1 MYFEVQRYFDRD
13 LKRELVTPMI
23 KYFQVI
29 VILFLAALILLA
41 PYPSEAQTN
50 AWMPVKE
57 DPPIEGVMDFA
68 RCVGLAL
75 QQSPYLTSSS
85 LEIDVKRLDVSD
97 AKYSFVPSFS
107 VQTLYFVNP
116 PSALPGSTFSPYVI
130 QFVTEPY
137 NPIEVYF
144 NMRARKYL
152 AQVAVYTHL
161 QIIDDYLQ
169 RLALGFLQLGSL
181 DQMAEY
187 QNEIV
192 LVAEQNLAFIQNR
205 LTTGSA
211 ALVDV
216 DIAEQQ
222 LAVARAGKERLVESR
237 ATIQE
242 GIRDLIGIKPT
253 DPPLELDLKNATYQV
268 LNDFDPAA
276 ATLEQAKSNS
286 FELKSLDVKKNLQ
299 EKNVTLTYLR
309 YLPHLVWGVQ
319 TSNPLTGRDVSG
331 LFYIV
336 GLEIPLWDSMKRYH
350 DISRQKA
357 VLKQAIA
364 ADETKE
370 IDFAAKW
377 REAEQRL
384 KDSSSELKIAE
395 AQERLAAS
403 QERQVEISYRA
414 GSQQL
419 PAYLAGKRARLDA
432 QKDIVAKRLEHDK
445 AVLAL
450 RDLSG
455 DLINH
460 FVSYSSFYEKMD

>member
-1 MYFEVQRYFDRD
+1 
-13 LKRELVTPMI
+13 MI
-23 KYFQVI
+23 KHSQVI
-29 VILFLAALILLA
+29 VILFLATLILLA
-41 PYPSEAQTN
+41 AYPSEAQTD

-97 AKYSFVPSFS
+97 AKYSFVPPFS
-107 VQTLYFVNP
+107 LQTLYWVNTP
-116 PSALPGSTFSPYVI
+116 PPVPGSTFSPYVI
-130 QFVTEPY
+130 QFITEPY

-152 AQVAVYTHL
+152 TQVAVYAHL
-161 QIIDDYLQ
+161 QIISDYLQ

-181 DQMAEY
+181 DQMSGY
-187 QNEIV
+187 QDEIV
-192 LVAEQNLAFIQNR
+192 LLAEQNLAFIQKR
-205 LTTGSA
+205 LANGSA
-211 ALVDV
+211 SLLDV
-216 DIAEQQ
+216 DMAEQQ

-237 ATIQE
+237 ATIQG
-242 GIRDLIGIKPT
+242 GIRDLIGIKPA

-286 FELKSLDVKKNLQ
+286 FELKSLNVKKNLQ

-309 YLPHLVWGVQ
+309 YLPHIVWGVQ
-319 TSNPLTGRDVSG
+319 TANPLTGRDVSG

-336 GLEIPLWDSMKRYH
+336 GLEMPIWDSMRRYH
-350 DISRQKA
+350 DIYRQKA

-364 ADETKE
+364 ADETKG
-370 IDFAAKW
+370 IDLTAKW
-377 REAEQRL
+377 REVEQRL
-384 KDSSSELKIAE
+384 KDSSSDLKIAE
-395 AQERLAAS
+395 AQERLAVS
-403 QERQVEISYRA
+403 QERQMEISYEA

-419 PAYLAGKRARLDA
+419 PAYLAVKRARLDA
-432 QKDIVAKRLEHDK
+432 QKDIVAKKLEYDK

-460 FVSYSSFYEKMD
+460 FVSFRSFYEKMD

>member
-1 MYFEVQRYFDRD
+1 
-13 LKRELVTPMI
+13 MI
-23 KYFQVI
+23 KHSQVI
-29 VILFLAALILLA
+29 VILFLATLILLA
-41 PYPSEAQTN
+41 AYPSEAQTD

-97 AKYSFVPSFS
+97 AKYSFIPPFS
-107 VQTLYFVNP
+107 LQTLYWVNTP
-116 PSALPGSTFSPYVI
+116 PPVPGSTFSPYVI
-130 QFVTEPY
+130 QFITEPY

-152 AQVAVYTHL
+152 TQVAVYAHL
-161 QIIDDYLQ
+161 QIISDYLQ

-181 DQMAEY
+181 DQMADY

-192 LVAEQNLAFIQNR
+192 LLAEQNLAFIQKR
-205 LTTGSA
+205 LAKGGA
-211 ALVDV
+211 ALSDV

-222 LAVARAGKERLVESR
+222 LAVARAGKERLAKSR
-237 ATIQE
+237 ATIQG
-242 GIRDLIGIKPT
+242 GIRDLIGIKPA

-276 ATLEQAKSNS
+276 TTLEQAKSNS
-286 FELKSLDVKKNLQ
+286 FELKSLDIKKNLQ

-309 YLPHLVWGVQ
+309 YLPHIVWGVQ
-319 TSNPLTGRDVSG
+319 TADPLTGRDASG
-331 LFYIV
+331 LFFIV
-336 GLEIPLWDSMKRYH
+336 GLEMPIWDGMRRYD
-350 DISRQKA
+350 DIFRQKA

-370 IDFAAKW
+370 IDLTAKW
-377 REAEQRL
+377 REVEQRL
-384 KDSSSELKIAE
+384 KDSSSDLKIAE
-395 AQERLAAS
+395 AQERLAVS
-403 QERQVEISYRA
+403 QERQMEISYEA

-419 PAYLAGKRARLDA
+419 PAYLAVKRARLDA
-432 QKDIVAKRLEHDK
+432 QKDIVAKKLEYDK

-460 FVSYSSFYEKMD
+460 FVSFRSFYEKMD

>member
-1 MYFEVQRYFDRD
+1 
-13 LKRELVTPMI
+13 MI
-23 KYFQVI
+23 KHSQVI
-29 VILFLAALILLA
+29 VILFLATLILLA
-41 PYPSEAQTN
+41 AYPSEAQTD

-97 AKYSFVPSFS
+97 AKYSFVPPFS
-107 VQTLYFVNP
+107 LQTLYWVNTP
-116 PSALPGSTFSPYVI
+116 PAVPGSTFSPYVI
-130 QFVTEPY
+130 QFITEPY

-152 AQVAVYTHL
+152 TQVAVYAHL
-161 QIIDDYLQ
+161 QIISDYLQ

-181 DQMAEY
+181 DQMSGY

-192 LVAEQNLAFIQNR
+192 LVAEQNLAFIQKR
-205 LTTGSA
+205 LGNGSA
-211 ALVDV
+211 SLVDV
-216 DIAEQQ
+216 DMAEQQ

-237 ATIQE
+237 VTIQG
-242 GIRDLIGIKPT
+242 GIRDLIGIKPA
-253 DPPLELDLKNATYQV
+253 DPPLELDLNNATYQV

-286 FELKSLDVKKNLQ
+286 FELKSLNVKKNLQ

-309 YLPHLVWGVQ
+309 YLPHIVWGVQ
-319 TSNPLTGRDVSG
+319 TANPLTGRDVSG

-336 GLEIPLWDSMKRYH
+336 GLEMPIWDSMRRYH
-350 DISRQKA
+350 DIYRQKA

-370 IDFAAKW
+370 IDLTAKW
-377 REAEQRL
+377 RDAEQRL
-384 KDSSSELKIAE
+384 KDSSSDLKIAE
-395 AQERLAAS
+395 AQERLAVS
-403 QERQVEISYRA
+403 QERQMEISYKA

-419 PAYLAGKRARLDA
+419 PAYLAVKRARLDS
-432 QKDIVAKRLEHDK
+432 QKDIVAKKLEYDK

-460 FVSYSSFYEKMD
+460 FVSFRSFYEKMN

>member
-1 MYFEVQRYFDRD
+1 
-13 LKRELVTPMI
+13 
-23 KYFQVI
+23 
-29 VILFLAALILLA
+29 
-41 PYPSEAQTN
+41 
-50 AWMPVKE
+50 
-57 DPPIEGVMDFA
+57 
-68 RCVGLAL
+68 
-75 QQSPYLTSSS
+75 
-85 LEIDVKRLDVSD
+85 VKRLDVSD

-107 VQTLYFVNP
+107 LQTLYWVNTP
-116 PSALPGSTFSPYVI
+116 PPFPGSTFSPYVI
-130 QFVTEPY
+130 QFITEPY

-152 AQVAVYTHL
+152 TQVAVYAHL
-161 QIIDDYLQ
+161 QIIADYLQ

-181 DQMAEY
+181 DQMSEY

-192 LVAEQNLAFIQNR
+192 LVAEQNLAFIQKR
-205 LTTGSA
+205 LSTGSA
-211 ALVDV
+211 SLVDV

-222 LAVARAGKERLVESR
+222 LTVARAGKERLVESR
-237 ATIQE
+237 AIIQE
-242 GIRDLIGIKPT
+242 GIRDLIGIKPA

-268 LNDFDPAA
+268 LNDFNPVAT
-276 ATLEQAKSNS
+276 TLEQAKSNS

-309 YLPHLVWGVQ
+309 YLPHIVRGVQ
-319 TSNPLTGRDVSG
+319 TANPLTGRDVSG

-336 GLEIPLWDSMKRYH
+336 GLEMPLWDSMKRYH

-357 VLKQAIA
+357 VLKQTIA

-377 REAEQRL
+377 RDAQQRL
-384 KDSSSELKIAE
+384 KDSFADLKMAE
-395 AQERLAAS
+395 TQERLTVS

-419 PAYLAGKRARLDA
+419 PAYLAGKRARLEA
-432 QKDIVAKRLEHDK
+432 QKDIVAKKLEYDK

-450 RDLSG
+450 RDFSG

-460 FVSYSSFYEKMD
+460 FVNFRSFYEKMD